1 MFSGDGGS
9 YLEIYIT
16 FQRIKILAYVLPSS
30 ITNERE
36 DILKFFLFI
45 NIYGGINAFYYFFLF
60 PEEFVF
66 KVISKDAK
74 SDFPEA

>member
-1 MFSGDGGS
+1 M
-9 YLEIYIT
+9 L
-16 FQRIKILAYVLPSS
+16 LNS

-60 PEEFVF
+60 PEAFVF
-66 KVISKDAK
+66 KVISKDAN